1 MNKFSRIREFKR
13 GPLNGH
19 ETEIYASYIDA
30 EGKKVNNTKGDNIR
44 RSGKGGLYYL
54 RGNYYEWNDRA

>member
-1 MNKFSRIREFKR
+1 MRGFSRIREFKG

-30 EGKKVNNTKGDNIR
+30 EGNKVNITKGDQIR
-44 RSGKGGLYYL
+44 QSGKGGLYYL
-54 RGNYYEWNDRA
+54 RGAFYEWNERA